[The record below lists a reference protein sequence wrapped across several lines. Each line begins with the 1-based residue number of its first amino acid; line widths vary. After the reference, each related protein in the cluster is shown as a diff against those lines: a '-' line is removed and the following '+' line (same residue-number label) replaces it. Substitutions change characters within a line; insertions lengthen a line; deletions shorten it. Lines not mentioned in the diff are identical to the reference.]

1 MKKSLLF
8 AALALSLF
16 ACKNNDAG
24 FESENPHAAFFY
36 PWDTIPKIYLYRD
49 VANGLDEQFHRVY
62 SLHDSEGDH
71 IIVEIYTMDGRIIE
85 ALNFNTDSLNVMD
98 HMVVNR
104 NLEKTKAELFKT
116 GYMPMKKSEEVW
128 FASRF
133 PGVLDSTMILKEF
146 KRKIAESTQHE
157 VLGAPVETLIMND
170 KLRMTSFNPFTK
182 MENAHEIDVTSYF
195 SKGYGLVEWHSASKK
210 AHYRL
215 EQILS
220 QEDWIKI
227 MTR

>member
-1 MKKSLLF
+1 MKKILFFVLL
-8 AALALSLF
+8 AVTLF
-16 ACKNNDAG
+16 SCKNNEAN
-24 FESENPHAAFFY
+24 FESANPNAAFFY
-36 PWDTIPKIYLYRD
+36 QWDTIPKIYLYRD

-62 SLHDSEGDH
+62 TIKDSEGDH
-71 IIVEIYTMDGRIIE
+71 IIIEIYSMDGRIIE
-85 ALNFNTDSLNVMD
+85 ALNFNTDSLDVMD
-98 HMVVNR
+98 HMVVDR
-104 NLEKTKAELFKT
+104 NGEKTKAEVFKT
-116 GYMPMKKSEEVW
+116 GYIPFTKSDETW
-128 FASRF
+128 FATRF
-133 PGVLDSTMILKEF
+133 PGVLDSTLILKEV
-146 KRKIAESTQHE
+146 KRKIDQITQHE
-157 VLGAPVETLIMND
+157 VLGKQVETLITKD

-195 SKGYGLVEWHSASKK
+195 AKGYGLVEWHSASKK